1 MLGLPFTKMN
11 DFQTINEIVNESVR
25 NSSYVTVIISS
36 CVFVVYTLIIR
47 LIDYFKSKD
56 KSKPLLE
63 MAAALRE
70 NTTNIVKLNQVLDKQ
85 FQDAEKK
92 ESTRIDSVIGIAFDS
107 FRSAI
112 LTQCIDIIIHNN
124 IDANPNNIKQTIYKT
139 VTTEY
144 YKVYSVFALYEHK
157 GINLA
162 TRIKEGWIDDIT
174 KECFQV
180 IYNNE
185 DNATRIRQ
193 IDNKLIIDTEQ
204 YSIYV
209 NNKVFNH

>member
-1 MLGLPFTKMN
+1 MN

-36 CVFVVYTLIIR
+36 CVFVVYTLIVR

-92 ESTRIDSVIGIAFDS
+92 ESTRIDSIIRVAFDS

-124 IDANPNNIKQTIYKT
+124 IDANPNNIKQTLYKT
-139 VTTEY
+139 VSTEY
-144 YKVYSVFALYEHK
+144 YKVYSIFALYEHN

-162 TRIKEGWIDDIT
+162 TRIKEEWIDDIT

-180 IYNNE
+180 LYNSE

-193 IDNKLIIDTEQ
+193 LDNKLTIDTEQ

>member
-1 MLGLPFTKMN
+1 MT

-56 KSKPLLE
+56 KNKPLLE
-63 MAAALRE
+63 MATALKE
-70 NTTNIVKLNQVLDKQ
+70 NTTNIVKLNQILDKQ

-92 ESTRIDSVIGIAFDS
+92 ESARLDSVINIAFDS
-107 FRSAI
+107 FKSAI

-124 IDANPNNIKQTIYKT
+124 IDTNQDSIKQTLYKT
-139 VTTEY
+139 VSTEY
-144 YKVYSVFALYEHK
+144 YKVYSVFALYEYS
-157 GINLA
+157 GISLA
-162 TRIKEGWIDDIT
+162 TKLKEEWIDDVA

-180 IYNNE
+180 VYNKE
-185 DNATRIRQ
+185 DAVTRIRQ
-193 IDNKLIIDTEQ
+193 LNNKLTIDTEQ

>member
-1 MLGLPFTKMN
+1 MS

-25 NSSYVTVIISS
+25 SSSYVTVIISS
-36 CVFVVYTLIIR
+36 CVFVIYTLIIR

-63 MAAALRE
+63 MASALKE
-70 NTTNIVKLNQVLDKQ
+70 NTINIVKLNQVLDKQ

-107 FRSAI
+107 FKAAM
-112 LTQCIDIIIHNN
+112 LNQCIDIIIHNN
-124 IDANPNNIKQTIYKT
+124 IEINIDGIKQTLYKT
-139 VTTEY
+139 ASIEY
-144 YKVYSVFALYEHK
+144 YKVYSVFALYEHN
-157 GINLA
+157 GVNLA
-162 TRIKEGWIDDIT
+162 TKLKEEWIDAIA

-180 IYNNE
+180 VYNNE
-185 DNATRIRQ
+185 DAVTRIRQ
-193 IDNKLIIDTEQ
+193 LNNKLTIDTEQ
-204 YSIYV
+204 YSIYI

>member
-1 MLGLPFTKMN
+1 MS

-25 NSSYVTVIISS
+25 SSSYVTVIISS
-36 CVFVVYTLIIR
+36 CVFVIYTLIIR

-63 MAAALRE
+63 MASALKE
-70 NTTNIVKLNQVLDKQ
+70 NTINIVKLNQVLDKQ

-107 FRSAI
+107 FKAAI
-112 LTQCIDIIIHNN
+112 LNQCIDIIIHNN
-124 IDANPNNIKQTIYKT
+124 IETNADSIKQTLYKT
-139 VTTEY
+139 ASIEY
-144 YKVYSVFALYEHK
+144 YKVYSVFALYEHN
-157 GINLA
+157 GVNLA
-162 TRIKEGWIDDIT
+162 TKLKEEWIDAIA

-180 IYNNE
+180 VYNNE
-185 DNATRIRQ
+185 DAVTRIRQ
-193 IDNKLIIDTEQ
+193 LNNKLTIDTEQ
-204 YSIYV
+204 YSIYI